1 MDKNTKKWRRIIKE
15 AYGRDGGVSAFDM
28 WMGEFTDTMIMTNAK
43 HIREICDIIVNEYE
57 GTPEQR
63 EVYSRVKAI
72 FESHAGG
79 LMRDLQTFAFQD
91 LGLDDPLGE

>member
-15 AYGRDGGVSAFDM
+15 AYSRDGGVSAFDM
-28 WMGEFTDTMIMTNAK
+28 WMGEFTDTEIMTNAR
-43 HIREICDIIVNEYE
+43 HIREICDIIVKEYE

-63 EVYSRVKAI
+63 QVYSRVKNM
-72 FESHAGG
+72 FEQHAGG
-79 LMRDLQTFAFQD
+79 LMRDLQTLAFDD

>member
-1 MDKNTKKWRRIIKE
+1 MNKNTKKWRKILKE
-15 AYGRDGGVSAFDM
+15 AYGDGGVSAFDM

-43 HIREICDIIVNEYE
+43 HIREICDIIVKEYE

-63 EVYSRVKAI
+63 QVYSRVKNL
-72 FESHAGG
+72 FEGHAGD
-79 LMRDLQTFAFQD
+79 LMRDLQTLAFED